1 MIVRQSLLS
10 NDQYLIKAPYT
21 MIPTRVVIHN
31 TANDASAENEIRY
44 MRSNT
49 QKVSFHYAV
58 DDIEA
63 IQAIPET
70 RNAWHA
76 GDGNGKGN
84 RQGIAIEICYS
95 KSGGPRFMLAE
106 RNAAELTAS
115 ILARYGWGLEQV
127 TKHQD
132 YSGKNCP
139 HRTLALGW
147 PRFLDMVKQA
157 LYAVKSDT
165 TMDMCLPRGQ
175 VYTVMLT
182 SYKKPDFTVG
192 NGAVLQTRFGKQQ
205 GWDWY
210 FQIKA
215 IGPPGAGCGVYANG
229 ERLFAVQIGEET
241 HGTI

>member
-95 KSGGPRFMLAE
+95 KSGGPRFEAAE

-115 ILARYGWGLEQV
+115 ILARYGWGL
-127 TKHQD
+127 
-132 YSGKNCP
+132 
-139 HRTLALGW
+139 
-147 PRFLDMVKQA
+147 
-157 LYAVKSDT
+157 
-165 TMDMCLPRGQ
+165 
-175 VYTVMLT
+175 
-182 SYKKPDFTVG
+182 
-192 NGAVLQTRFGKQQ
+192 
-205 GWDWY
+205 
-210 FQIKA
+210 
-215 IGPPGAGCGVYANG
+215 
-229 ERLFAVQIGEET
+229 
-241 HGTI
+241 